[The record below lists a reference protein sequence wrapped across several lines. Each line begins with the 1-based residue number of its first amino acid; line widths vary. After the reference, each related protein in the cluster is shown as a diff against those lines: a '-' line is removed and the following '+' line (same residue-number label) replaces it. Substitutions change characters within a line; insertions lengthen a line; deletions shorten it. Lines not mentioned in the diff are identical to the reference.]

1 MSTRDGFAVRFTYGA
16 AGSLKEIATSR
27 DETLRVDTD
36 DKGRVTAVTL
46 VTDAEETLLVGYRYD
61 ENGDMVQTTDARA
74 VSKHVRVRQ
83 GTLLTRLTNQ
93 AEWHSTGNMREKGKT
108 QDASIHGATE
118 A

>member
-1 MSTRDGFAVRFTYGA
+1 MKRYGW
-16 AGSLKEIATSR
+16 GH
-27 DETLRVDTD
+27 D

-61 ENGDMVQTTDARA
+61 ENGDMVQTTDARG
-74 VSKHVRVRQ
+74 VSKHFEY
-83 GTLLTRLTNQ
+83 GKGHLLSSLELTR